1 MLFISPQKFFLF
13 SRYLSFCLD
22 FLLMYQ
28 NSLINGNVLFMVL
41 SNFQKSGA
49 SQVCITFLQ
58 ITQKIVTK
66 DVFHWLELITEILS
80 FVQIFSVRK
89 TPSLLFWYF
98 WNSVR
103 ISKKTKTTRLLAYFG
118 PLKANY
124 RYFMQLL
131 TLHCFFLTLI
141 TVFSYV

>member
-28 NSLINGNVLFMVL
+28 NNLIKGNVLFMIL

-80 FVQIFSVRK
+80 FVQIFTVSK
-89 TPSLLFWYF
+89 TPSLLF
-98 WNSVR
+98 
-103 ISKKTKTTRLLAYFG
+103 
-118 PLKANY
+118 
-124 RYFMQLL
+124 
-131 TLHCFFLTLI
+131 
-141 TVFSYV
+141 